1 MQNLPVAR
9 GAVPAAAAA
18 PSAAQAR
25 ARLVQPS
32 APPMED
38 RSDAFFATEEG
49 WEVVQQDGDAIT
61 VEPAVASAAPA
72 AASAPRASNTS
83 SSEWSC
89 PRCTLINAAAAP
101 ACDACELTRPG
112 TRQNASYRQQT
123 GASGGRRV
131 RSLASFTGPEAALIA
146 REFERMPE
154 QQQQLQQQQRQ
165 APAAQTMAAVAGTA
179 NSVIS
184 GAVIGSVFGGAPGAL
199 IGAAAGGIMDGLTR
213 WNHHRANA
221 QQVGQGQPGQRGG
234 AGGAPG
240 GGSNQGRVTV
250 STRRLPGG
258 MQMLMVRSNGPLDA
272 EALMR
277 HTGTGALPADLGG
290 GFGGGANNVSAV
302 NRMIMQMLMAAAAQQ
317 GAANPENMSYEE
329 LLQRFGVGADN
340 RGAEEAT
347 IDALP
352 QTMVTNVEEDLPH
365 ENERTCGICLE
376 DFAVGDEIRRLPRC
390 KHVLHKACGDQ
401 WFRQVGSCPICK
413 TDIVDGGRER
423 TS

>member
-1 MQNLPVAR
+1 
-9 GAVPAAAAA
+9 
-18 PSAAQAR
+18 
-25 ARLVQPS
+25 
-32 APPMED
+32 
-38 RSDAFFATEEG
+38 
-49 WEVVQQDGDAIT
+49 
-61 VEPAVASAAPA
+61 
-72 AASAPRASNTS
+72 
-83 SSEWSC
+83 
-89 PRCTLINAAAAP
+89 
-101 ACDACELTRPG
+101 
-112 TRQNASYRQQT
+112 
-123 GASGGRRV
+123 
-131 RSLASFTGPEAALIA
+131 
-146 REFERMPE
+146 MPE
-154 QQQQLQQQQRQ
+154 QQEQPQPQQQRQ
-165 APAAQTMAAVAGTA
+165 ASPAQTMAAVAGTA
-179 NSVIS
+179 NSVLS

-302 NRMIMQMLMAAAAQQ
+302 NRMIMQMLTAAAAQQ
-317 GAANPENMSYEE
+317 GATNPENMSYEE

>member
-9 GAVPAAAAA
+9 AVPAAAAA

-32 APPMED
+32 APAPPM
-38 RSDAFFATEEG
+38 EEG

-61 VEPAVASAAPA
+61 VEPAVATAAPA
-72 AASAPRASNTS
+72 AASAPRANNTS

-101 ACDACELTRPG
+101 ACDACELVRPG

-154 QQQQLQQQQRQ
+154 QLHPPQRQ

-199 IGAAAGGIMDGLTR
+199 NGAAAGGIMDGLTR

-277 HTGTGALPADLGG
+277 HTGTGALPTDLGG

-302 NRMIMQMLMAAAAQQ
+302 NRVIMQMLMAAAAQQ
-317 GAANPENMSYEE
+317 GATNPEDMSYEE

-352 QTMVTNVEEDLPH
+352 QTKVTNVEEDLPH

-376 DFAVGDEIRRLPRC
+376 DFAAGDEIRRLPRC